1 MTVRLGF
8 SVAAH
13 LEAQIMVIDEVLA
26 VGDADFQRK
35 SLARLNEIRNSGKS
49 IIFVSHSME
58 LVAKLCERVLWLH
71 LGEVKQVGT
80 PSEVIQNYLKY
91 HENQRGQIKRLKSSD
106 GDGSFPF
113 IAELKM
119 LDKNL
124 NLIESVEV
132 GEKVIFKGFVSGLP
146 KDVESVLSFYIWI
159 ENQNGLVVAEL
170 NSDWKSKKIKGKG
183 LTEFNIVLP
192 RVVLAQGHYTV
203 NSELKVNYQRTDY
216 SLQIFNFFVLAS
228 DFYNSGVLPN
238 TRGSFYLDFDIE
250 AVSQKESKE

>member
-1 MTVRLGF
+1 
-8 SVAAH
+8 
-13 LEAQIMVIDEVLA
+13 
-26 VGDADFQRK
+26 
-35 SLARLNEIRNSGKS
+35 
-49 IIFVSHSME
+49 
-58 LVAKLCERVLWLH
+58 
-71 LGEVKQVGT
+71 
-80 PSEVIQNYLKY
+80 
-91 HENQRGQIKRLKSSD
+91 
-106 GDGSFPF
+106 
-113 IAELKM
+113 
-119 LDKNL
+119 
-124 NLIESVEV
+124 
-132 GEKVIFKGFVSGLP
+132 
-146 KDVESVLSFYIWI
+146 LSFYIWI

-192 RVVLAQGHYTV
+192 KVVLAQGLYTV